1 MVLTRRIGRSR
12 SADSDRTFDPRP
24 PACRDDDGVMTTS
37 TATRS
42 RGRRLGLPAASAL
55 VIGSVIGTGVF
66 GLPSALAAFGPISL
80 VAFVLVTI
88 GALALAIVFG
98 WLTKRVP
105 GSGGPYLYAREAF
118 GEFAG
123 FLNAWS
129 YWLTAWAG
137 NAAIVVALTGYVE
150 VFVNTD
156 HTVGWSIVIAIV
168 CLWIPVLINVLGL
181 RSMGGAQVV
190 FTILKIVPLAV
201 IAIFGLFFLNP
212 ANFGPFNS
220 SGTNGWAALAGAGAV
235 ALFAYLGI
243 ETASVAAGRVTRPE
257 RNVPRATIY
266 GTLACGLVYILGTLA
281 VFGTVSNAN
290 LRTSAAPFSDAAD
303 AIFGG
308 TWAGQ
313 TIAVVAVISGLG
325 CLVGWTFIV
334 GEMPHAAAKD
344 DMFPRVFARED
355 RGMPLVGIISSTV
368 LATLLTVLA
377 YTSFD
382 QVFTMVVL
390 LTVFTAVV
398 PYLFSAAAQVY
409 WLVTHARAVAG
420 ARLARDLTVSVL
432 ALVFTFWALLG
443 TGAQATFYGAI
454 AFLLGVPLYVW
465 MKAETRRRLV
475 RVSPADTSATRNE
488 QLITPSEPLAAK
500 AH

>member
-1 MVLTRRIGRSR
+1 MAGMST
-12 SADSDRTFDPRP
+12 SAPNR
-24 PACRDDDGVMTTS
+24 AKQ
-37 TATRS
+37 
-42 RGRRLGLPAASAL
+42 LGLPAASAL
-55 VIGSVIGTGVF
+55 VVGSVIGTGVF
-66 GLPSALAAFGPISL
+66 GLPSALATFGPISL

-105 GSGGPYLYAREAF
+105 GSGGPYLYARDAF

-150 VFVNTD
+150 VFINTN
-156 HTVGWSIVIAIV
+156 HNVLWSIVIAV
-168 CLWIPVLINVLGL
+168 ACLWIPVLINALGL

-190 FTILKIVPLAV
+190 FTILKIVPLAL
-201 IAIFGLFFLNP
+201 IAVVGLFFLNP
-212 ANFGPFNS
+212 TNFGSFNS
-220 SGTNGWAALAGAGAV
+220 SGTSAWSALAGAGAV

-243 ETASVAAGRVTRPE
+243 ETAAVAAGRVRQPGK
-257 RNVPRATIY
+257 NVPRATVY

-281 VFGTVSNAN
+281 VFGTVSNGH
-290 LRTSAAPFSDAAD
+290 LRTSTAPFSDAAN
-303 AIFGG
+303 AIFTG

-313 TIAVVAVISGLG
+313 TIAVVAIVSGLG

-344 DMFPRVFARED
+344 GMFPRIFAKET
-355 RGMPLVGIISSTV
+355 RGMPLVGILASTV
-368 LATLLTVLA
+368 LATLLTILA
-377 YTSFD
+377 YTSFE

-398 PYLFSAAAQVY
+398 PYLFSAAAQIY
-409 WLVTHARAVAG
+409 WLVSRTRPTSWPHFT
-420 ARLARDLTVSVL
+420 RDMIVSIL
-432 ALVFTFWALLG
+432 ALAFTFWALLG
-443 TGAQATFYGAI
+443 TGAEATFYGAI
-454 AFLLGVPLYVW
+454 AFLLGVPLYIW
-465 MKAETRRRLV
+465 MKASNRRHGIP
-475 RVSPADTSATRNE
+475 SPSPWDAQVTVQD
-488 QLITPSEPLAAK
+488 TPSALLVSSETAGEPVASGK
-500 AH
+500 GS

>member
-1 MVLTRRIGRSR
+1 
-12 SADSDRTFDPRP
+12 
-24 PACRDDDGVMTTS
+24 MTTS
-37 TATRS
+37 TAP
-42 RGRRLGLPAASAL
+42 RGKQLGLPAASAL
-55 VIGSVIGTGVF
+55 VVGSVIGTGVF
-66 GLPSALAAFGPISL
+66 GLPSALAAFGPISI

-105 GSGGPYLYAREAF
+105 GSGGPYLYARDAF

-150 VFVNTD
+150 VFINTD
-156 HTVGWSIVIAIV
+156 HNVVWSIVIAV
-168 CLWIPVLINVLGL
+168 ACLWIPVIVNALGL
-181 RSMGGAQVV
+181 RTLGGAQVV
-190 FTILKIVPLAV
+190 FTILKIVPLAM
-201 IAIFGLFFLNP
+201 IAILGLFFLDP

-220 SGTNGWAALAGAGAV
+220 SGSDGWTALAGAGAV

-243 ETASVAAGRVTRPE
+243 ETASVAAGRVRDPE
-257 RNVPRATIY
+257 KNVPRATIY
-266 GTLACGLVYILGTLA
+266 GTLACALVYILGTLA
-281 VFGTVSNAN
+281 VFGTVSNGD
-290 LRTSAAPFSDAAD
+290 LRTTTAPFSAAAN
-303 AIFGG
+303 AIFSR

-313 TIAVVAVISGLG
+313 VIAVVAIISGLG

-344 DMFPRVFARED
+344 GMFPSIFAKET
-355 RGMPLVGIISSTV
+355 RGMPIVGILASTI
-368 LATLLTVLA
+368 LATLLTILA
-377 YTSFD
+377 YTSFT

-398 PYLFSAAAQVY
+398 PYLFSAAAQIY
-409 WLVTHARAVAG
+409 WLVSGTRSTSWPHF
-420 ARLARDLTVSVL
+420 ARDMVVSIL
-432 ALVFTFWALLG
+432 ALVFSFWALVG

-465 MKAETRRRLV
+465 LKASNHRHHIPSPTPWDDTVTVPDSPATLITASEPAAAGKPAVTRRG
-475 RVSPADTSATRNE
+475 
-488 QLITPSEPLAAK
+488 AAS
-500 AH
+500 

>member
-1 MVLTRRIGRSR
+1 MNTS
-12 SADSDRTFDPRP
+12 S
-24 PACRDDDGVMTTS
+24 TTS
-37 TATRS
+37 PAKQ
-42 RGRRLGLPAASAL
+42 LGLPAASAL
-55 VIGSVIGTGVF
+55 VVGSVIGTGVF

-80 VAFVLVTI
+80 VAFVLVTV

-98 WLTKRVP
+98 SLSRRVP
-105 GSGGPYLYAREAF
+105 GSGGPYLYARDAF

-123 FLNAWS
+123 FLTAWS

-150 VFVNTD
+150 VFVNTG
-156 HTVGWSIVIAIV
+156 HQVGWSILIAAV

-190 FTILKIVPLAV
+190 FTVLKIVPLAA
-201 IAIFGLFFLNP
+201 IAVLGLFFLDP
-212 ANFGPFNS
+212 KNFGPFNA
-220 SGTNGWAALAGAGAV
+220 SGGDSWTALAGAGAV

-243 ETASVAAGRVTRPE
+243 ETASVAAGRVRSPQ
-257 RNVPRATIY
+257 RNVPRATVY
-266 GTLACGLVYILGTLA
+266 GTLACGAVYILGTLA
-281 VFGTVSNAN
+281 VFGTVSNGR
-290 LRTSAAPFSDAAD
+290 LRASTAPFSDSAN

-313 TIAVVAVISGLG
+313 VIAAVAVVSGLG

-334 GEMPHAAAKD
+334 GEMPRAAAED
-344 DMFPRVFARED
+344 GMFPRAFGLQR

-377 YTSFD
+377 YTSFA

-398 PYLFSAAAQVY
+398 PYLLAAAAQTY
-409 WLVTHARAVAG
+409 WLVTRARAVSWPH
-420 ARLARDLTVSVL
+420 LARDVTVTAL
-432 ALVFTFWALLG
+432 ALVFTFWSLLG

-465 MKAETRRRLV
+465 MKASDRRHEHHGTTPWDLL
-475 RVSPADTSATRNE
+475 PAAGE
-488 QLITPSEPLAAK
+488 KPALITPSEPVARG
-500 AH
+500 AHA

>member
-1 MVLTRRIGRSR
+1 MT
-12 SADSDRTFDPRP
+12 
-24 PACRDDDGVMTTS
+24 VMTT
-37 TATRS
+37 TTPS
-42 RGRRLGLPAASAL
+42 RAKQLGLPAASAL
-55 VIGSVIGTGVF
+55 VVGSVIGTGVF
-66 GLPSALAAFGPISL
+66 GLPSALASFGPISL
-80 VAFVLVTI
+80 VAFLLVTI

-98 WLTKRVP
+98 QLTKRVP
-105 GSGGPYLYAREAF
+105 GSGGPYLYARDAF

-150 VFVNTD
+150 VFINTD
-156 HTVGWSIVIAIV
+156 HNVGWSIVIAVV

-190 FTILKIVPLAV
+190 FTILKIVPLAA
-201 IAIFGLFFLNP
+201 IAILGLFFLNP

-220 SGTNGWAALAGAGAV
+220 SGTDAWTALAGAGAV

-243 ETASVAAGRVTRPE
+243 ETASVAAGRVRDPDK
-257 RNVPRATIY
+257 NVPRATIY

-281 VFGTVSNAN
+281 VFGTVSNSD
-290 LRTSAAPFSDAAD
+290 LRTSTAPFSDAAN
-303 AIFGG
+303 AIFSG

-344 DMFPRVFARED
+344 GMFPRVFAKEH

-368 LATLLTVLA
+368 LATLLTILA
-377 YTSFD
+377 YTSFE

-398 PYLFSAAAQVY
+398 PYLFSAAAQIY
-409 WLVTHARAVAG
+409 WLVTRARATSWPH
-420 ARLARDLTVSVL
+420 LARDVTVSIL
-432 ALVFTFWALLG
+432 ALVFSFWALLG
-443 TGAQATFYGAI
+443 TGAEATFYGAV

-465 MKAETRRRLV
+465 MKASNRRHGIP
-475 RVSPADTSATRNE
+475 SPTPWDSATVPDTPAA
-488 QLITPSEPLAAK
+488 LVTPSEPISEPAIAGKGLRS
-500 AH
+500 

>member
-1 MVLTRRIGRSR
+1 MVAMSTSQAPRSK
-12 SADSDRTFDPRP
+12 
-24 PACRDDDGVMTTS
+24 
-37 TATRS
+37 
-42 RGRRLGLPAASAL
+42 RLGLPAASAL
-55 VIGSVIGTGVF
+55 VVGSVIGTGVF
-66 GLPSALAAFGPISL
+66 GLPSSLAAFGPISL
-80 VAFVLVTI
+80 VAFVLVTV

-98 WLTKRVP
+98 WLSKRIP
-105 GSGGPYLYAREAF
+105 GSGGPYLYARDGF

-150 VFVNTD
+150 VFINTD
-156 HTVGWSIVIAIV
+156 HNVLWSIVIAVV
-168 CLWIPVLINVLGL
+168 CLWIPVVINVLGL

-190 FTILKIVPLAV
+190 FTVLKIVPLAV
-201 IAIFGLFFLNP
+201 IAVLGLFFLNP

-220 SGTNGWAALAGAGAV
+220 SGTNGWTALAGAGAV

-243 ETASVAAGRVTRPE
+243 ETASVAAGRVRDPGK
-257 RNVPRATIY
+257 NVPRATVY

-281 VFGTVSNAN
+281 VFGTVSNSH
-290 LRTSAAPFSDAAD
+290 LRTSTAPFSDAAD
-303 AIFGG
+303 AIFSG

-313 TIAVVAVISGLG
+313 VIAVVAIVSGLG

-344 DMFPRVFARED
+344 GMFPRFFAREA
-355 RGMPLVGIISSTV
+355 RGMPVIGILASTI
-368 LATLLTVLA
+368 LATALTILA
-377 YTSFD
+377 YTSFE

-398 PYLFSAAAQVY
+398 PYLFSATAQTY
-409 WLVTHARAVAG
+409 WLLSRTRPTSWPHF
-420 ARLARDLTVSVL
+420 ARDLTVSIIAL
-432 ALVFTFWALLG
+432 AFSFWALIG
-443 TGAQATFYGAI
+443 TGAEATFYGAI

-465 MKAETRRRLV
+465 LKVSTRRRGGATETEAGAPTPPPV
-475 RVSPADTSATRNE
+475 AAAAPAAATAPPVATTPAASAT
-488 QLITPSEPLAAK
+488 AK
-500 AH
+500 QAHP

>member
-1 MVLTRRIGRSR
+1 MSTPSN
-12 SADSDRTFDPRP
+12 P
-24 PACRDDDGVMTTS
+24 PAK
-37 TATRS
+37 
-42 RGRRLGLPAASAL
+42 RLGLTAASAL
-55 VIGSVIGTGVF
+55 VVGSVIGTGVF

-98 WLTKRVP
+98 QLTRRVP

-123 FLNAWS
+123 FLTAWS

-156 HTVGWSIVIAIV
+156 HNVGWSIVIAVI
-168 CLWIPVLINVLGL
+168 CLWIPVIINVLGL

-190 FTILKIVPLAV
+190 FTVLKIVPLAV
-201 IAIFGLFFLNP
+201 IAVLGLFFLNP
-212 ANFGPFNS
+212 QNFGPFNS
-220 SGTNGWAALAGAGAV
+220 SGTDGWTALAGAGAV

-243 ETASVAAGRVTRPE
+243 ETASVAAGRVRDPE
-257 RNVPRATIY
+257 RNVPRATVY

-281 VFGTVSNAN
+281 VFGTVSNGA
-290 LRTSAAPFSDAAD
+290 LRKSSAPFSASAD

-308 TWAGQ
+308 TWAGDV
-313 TIAVVAVISGLG
+313 IAVVAVISGLG

-334 GEMPHAAAKD
+334 GEMPRAAAD
-344 DMFPRVFARED
+344 DGMFPRFFGRQH
-355 RGMPLVGIISSTV
+355 RGMPLIGIFSSTI
-368 LATLLTVLA
+368 LATALTVLA
-377 YTSFD
+377 YTSFA

-398 PYLFSAAAQVY
+398 PYLLSAAAQTY
-409 WLVTHARAVAG
+409 WLVTRARAVSWPH
-420 ARLARDLTVSVL
+420 LARDVVISVL
-432 ALVFTFWALLG
+432 ALVFTFWSLLG
-443 TGAQATFYGAI
+443 TGAEATFYGAI

-465 MKAETRRRLV
+465 MKASDRRHGLPGATPWDAA
-475 RVSPADTSATRNE
+475 PAPDDSRA
-488 QLITPSEPLAAK
+488 LITASEPVTREARA
-500 AH
+500 

>member
-1 MVLTRRIGRSR
+1 MAHMGQKARSQ
-12 SADSDRTFDPRP
+12 AKQ
-24 PACRDDDGVMTTS
+24 
-37 TATRS
+37 
-42 RGRRLGLPAASAL
+42 LGLPSASAL
-55 VIGSVIGTGVF
+55 VVGSVIGTGVF

-80 VAFVLVTI
+80 VAFGLVTV

-98 WLTKRVP
+98 RLTKRVP
-105 GSGGPYLYAREAF
+105 GSGGPYLFARDAF

-156 HTVGWSIVIAIV
+156 HEVLWSIVIAVV
-168 CLWIPVLINVLGL
+168 CLWIPVVINLLGL

-190 FTILKIVPLAV
+190 FTVLKVVPLVA
-201 IAIFGLFFLNP
+201 IAILGLFFLNS

-220 SGTNGWAALAGAGAV
+220 SGTDAWTALAGAGAV

-243 ETASVAAGRVTRPE
+243 ETASVAAGRVRDPE
-257 RNVPRATIY
+257 RNVPRATVY
-266 GTLACGLVYILGTLA
+266 GTLACGILYLLGTLA
-281 VFGTVSNAN
+281 VFGTVSNRE
-290 LRTSAAPFSDAAD
+290 LRTSTAPFSDAAD
-303 AIFGG
+303 AMFSG

-313 TIAVVAVISGLG
+313 VIAVVAVVSGLG

-344 DMFPRVFARED
+344 GMFPRAFAKES
-355 RGMPLVGIISSTV
+355 RGVPVVGILVSTV
-368 LATLLTVLA
+368 LATLLAILA
-377 YTSFD
+377 YTQFK

-390 LTVFTAVV
+390 LTVFTSVI

-409 WLVTHARAVAG
+409 WMVARS
-420 ARLARDLTVSVL
+420 RPTSWPHFARDLVVTIV
-432 ALVFTFWALLG
+432 ALVFTFWCLLG
-443 TGAQATFYGAI
+443 TGAEATYYGAI

-465 MKAETRRRLV
+465 MKASNRRHGIAGRTPWDSAPTTGTEPASTEQITSA
-475 RVSPADTSATRNE
+475 SPAGATGKE
-488 QLITPSEPLAAK
+488 TGSS
-500 AH
+500 

>member
-1 MVLTRRIGRSR
+1 MSSMNTSL
-12 SADSDRTFDPRP
+12 RTQ
-24 PACRDDDGVMTTS
+24 S
-37 TATRS
+37 KQ
-42 RGRRLGLPAASAL
+42 LGLPAASAL
-55 VIGSVIGTGVF
+55 VVGSVIGTGVF
-66 GLPSALAAFGPISL
+66 GLPSALAAFGPISI
-80 VAFVLVTI
+80 VAFALVTV

-105 GSGGPYLYAREAF
+105 GSGGPYLYAREGF

-150 VFVNTD
+150 VFINTK
-156 HTVGWSIVIAIV
+156 HNVLWSIVIAV
-168 CLWIPVLINVLGL
+168 ACLWIPVIINVLGL

-190 FTILKIVPLAV
+190 FTVLKIVPLAL
-201 IAIFGLFFLNP
+201 IAIIGLFFLNP

-220 SGTNGWAALAGAGAV
+220 SGQSGWGALAGASAV

-243 ETASVAAGRVTRPE
+243 ETASVAAGRVRNPDK
-257 RNVPRATIY
+257 NVPRATVY
-266 GTLACGLVYILGTLA
+266 GTLACAVVYILGTLA
-281 VFGTVSNAN
+281 VFGTVSNSN
-290 LRTSAAPFSDAAD
+290 LRKSTAPFSDAAN

-308 TWAGQ
+308 TWSGQ
-313 TIAVVAVISGLG
+313 VIALVAIVSGLG

-344 DMFPRVFARED
+344 SMFPRVFIKEAR
-355 RGMPLVGIISSTV
+355 GVPVVGILVSTV

-377 YTSFD
+377 YTSFE

-390 LTVFTAVV
+390 LTVFTAVI
-398 PYLFSAAAQVY
+398 PYLFSAAAQIY
-409 WLVTHARAVAG
+409 WLLARTRPTSWPHFVRDVVIAAVA
-420 ARLARDLTVSVL
+420 LA
-432 ALVFTFWALLG
+432 FTFWALIG
-443 TGAQATFYGAI
+443 TGAEATFYGAI

-465 MKAETRRRLV
+465 MKVSNRRRGTDDLV
-475 RVSPADTSATRNE
+475 PGDVTASILPSDPTKARLPVAAT
-488 QLITPSEPLAAK
+488 AK
-500 AH
+500 VGHS